1 MPRRGCKITFFIR
14 AYILARWEVD
24 QEAKYNYKK
33 KRKKK
38 KENKQITKTK
48 NSEWPCGI

>member
-1 MPRRGCKITFFIR
+1 MQRAMPCRGCKITFFIR

-33 KRKKK
+33 KKRKKK
-38 KENKQITKTK
+38 TNK
-48 NSEWPCGI
+48 